1 MRIGPHI
8 VDPPLI
14 LAPMAGISDL
24 PFRRIC
30 RRLGAGLAVSEMV
43 HADIRL
49 WHTPKSRLRLDQSGE
64 PAPRSVQITGREPDM
79 MAAAARAAVERG
91 AGIIDLNM
99 GCPARKVM
107 NRAAGAALLGDEARV
122 RAILEA
128 VVAAVDVPVTLKI
141 RLGLDRVHINAP
153 VIARIAQDCG
163 IQALAVHGRTAACSY
178 QDPVDP
184 EAIARVRETVSIPLI
199 ANGDLYTPEDARRMQ
214 AITGADALMVGR
226 GARGRPWIFG
236 RMARA
241 LETGEIPPEPGPETV
256 LAIVREHLQALYGL
270 HGPRAGVRVAR
281 KHIGWYLQGRPGAE
295 GARQVL
301 LQATDPATQLDRIT
315 RYFETLPPG
324 EDIAA

>member
-1 MRIGPHI
+1 MRIGPHT

-43 HADIRL
+43 HADTRL
-49 WHTPKSRLRLDQSGE
+49 WHTPKSRLRLHQSGE
-64 PAPRSVQITGREPDM
+64 PDPRSVQITGREPVM
-79 MAAAARAAVERG
+79 MAAAAHAAVERG

-107 NRAAGAALLGDEARV
+107 SKAAGAALLGDEARV

-141 RLGLDRVHINAP
+141 RLGLDRDRINAP

-163 IQALAVHGRTAACSY
+163 VQALTVHGRTAACSY
-178 QDPVDP
+178 RDPVDP
-184 EAIARVRETVSIPLI
+184 EAIARVREAVSIPVI
-199 ANGDLYTPEDARRMQ
+199 ANGDLFTPQDALRMR

-236 RMARA
+236 RMAHA
-241 LETGEIPPEPGPETV
+241 LNTGEIPPEPGPETMRT
-256 LAIVREHLQALYGL
+256 IVREHLEALYGL
-270 HGPRAGVRVAR
+270 HGPQAGVRVAR

-295 GARQVL
+295 PVRRAL
-301 LQATDPATQLDRIT
+301 LEATDPATQLDRIT
-315 RYFETLPPG
+315 RYFDTLPHG
-324 EDIAA
+324 ENIAA

>member
-1 MRIGPHI
+1 MRIGPHT

-30 RRLGAGLAVSEMV
+30 RRQGAGLAVSEMV
-43 HADIRL
+43 HADTRL
-49 WHTPKSRLRLDQSGE
+49 WHTQKSRLRLHQSGE
-64 PAPRSVQITGREPDM
+64 PDPRSVQITGREPAM

-107 NRAAGAALLGDEARV
+107 SKAAGAALLGDEARV
-122 RAILEA
+122 RAIMEA
-128 VVAAVDVPVTLKI
+128 VVAAVHVPVTLKI
-141 RLGLDRVHINAP
+141 RLGLDRSRINAP

-163 IQALAVHGRTAACSY
+163 VQALTVHGRTAACSY
-178 QDPVDP
+178 QDPVDA
-184 EAIARVRETVSIPLI
+184 EAIARVRETVSIPVI
-199 ANGDLYTPEDARRMQ
+199 ANGDLFSPEDALRMR

-226 GARGRPWIFG
+226 GARGRPWIFR

-270 HGPRAGVRVAR
+270 HGPRAGVQVAR

-295 GARQVL
+295 AVRRAL
-301 LQATDPATQLDRIT
+301 LQAEDPATQLERIT